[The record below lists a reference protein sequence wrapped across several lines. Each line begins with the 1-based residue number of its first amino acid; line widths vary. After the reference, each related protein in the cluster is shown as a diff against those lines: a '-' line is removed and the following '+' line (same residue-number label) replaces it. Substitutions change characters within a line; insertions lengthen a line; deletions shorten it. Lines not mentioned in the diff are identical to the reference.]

1 MKLSVSLSDED
12 VAELDAYVKSAG
24 LPSRSAG
31 LRRAIRMLRH
41 PTMEE
46 DYRNAWIE
54 WSADQPVWDEAAGD
68 GFDDAPR

>member
-1 MKLSVSLSDED
+1 
-12 VAELDAYVKSAG
+12 
-24 LPSRSAG
+24 
-31 LRRAIRMLRH
+31 MLRH